1 MGLVKGRP
9 ETARGV
15 AIGIDAGGST
25 TEAILVDA
33 AGAEVARAS
42 AGGANLHSINRQD
55 AEANLS
61 SVISPLLIGHRVRAI
76 CVGAAGAGRD
86 VDRAKLRQVVSW
98 AAPPRMIL
106 IVKHDGEIALRA
118 ATRERPAMVVIAGTG
133 SLAYGE
139 RADGTSARAGG
150 YGPLIGDPGSA
161 HAIGLAAIAHAA
173 RAFDGLEPAG
183 SLAAE
188 ISRELDV
195 SSANDLI
202 ERIAESPLDMSE
214 VAALAV
220 HVGVA
225 DRAGDAAAREII
237 APHEQLL
244 GALAARVAREVRN
257 QEAPLPVAL
266 SGGAYDA
273 VPALVGAVTRA
284 VQATGPCD
292 IGRPELSP
300 AAGAAAIA
308 LERLRADGVIE

>member
-1 MGLVKGRP
+1 MGLVTGRD
-9 ETARGV
+9 ERARGV

-42 AGGANLHSINRQD
+42 AAGANLHSINRQD

-86 VDRAKLRQVVSW
+86 ADRAKLRQVVSW

-118 ATRERPAMVVIAGTG
+118 ATRARPAMVVIAGTG

-150 YGPLIGDPGSA
+150 YGPRIGDPGSA

-173 RAFDGLEPAG
+173 RAFDGVEPAG
-183 SLAAE
+183 PLATQ
-188 ISRELDV
+188 ISRELEAT
-195 SSANDLI
+195 SANDLI
-202 ERIAESPLDMSE
+202 ERIAQSPDVSE

-225 DRAGDAAAREII
+225 DRAGDSAAREIL

-244 GALAARVAREVRN
+244 GALAARVAREVRDRD
-257 QEAPLPVAL
+257 AMLPIAL

-273 VPALVGAVTRA
+273 LPSLVGAVTRA

-292 IGRPELSP
+292 IVRPELSP